1 MLAKNECLQI
11 LKSYNINSKKFEP
24 TIYEGKNEIGICID
38 IKDSLFGYLTR
49 IFTFNNKEELNN
61 FLTSFF
67 WYKNNHQKYNIT
79 LTLDNYGTKKPNI
92 IYKYKDQSLTLDNM
106 INIEN
111 FLKEE
116 ELEKKEEE
124 EKKFYF
130 ESVKELTNYLINF
143 KQMKENIKLE
153 KNKLKIEEND
163 LKFELL
169 NELTI
174 YYGKERT
181 LNKKEITLD
190 PPPTIDTT
198 LLLEN
203 VKNIEKKSLNEIK
216 DYLKSLIN
224 IIKEEELDEK
234 NLINIYS
241 NSVYNYNIDILKK
254 QIDFVKSKIN
264 AEKNFNLKGSKL
276 HNIDEELRSFLKTNI
291 APTKI
296 EVFLSDNK
304 EQISRKF
311 SNIDL
316 NNACKIITGKHI
328 FIEPPKKNDLIT
340 TNSNDHLLE
349 EFSKLEN
356 NKKTNLILYHS
367 IYKPICNYIIDN
379 NYPSIENII
388 SKFDFHHYYNDLE
401 EIVFNENNNHYLTN
415 YFTNIDFKNLN
426 SYINSI
432 INICKDLES
441 TSFTLQKEITLFAS
455 PQNTKYKQLTNK
467 PNLSSKYLI
476 TTKNN
481 LIFIPYKL
489 IVDWDNLDITLN
501 NENSYYTK
509 DTIIEDIETITLNKY
524 NKKNIEK
531 NGIIITTDLL
541 LDSEITFSK
550 SHLEGENY
558 G

>member
-1 MLAKNECLQI
+1 MLARNECLQI
-11 LKSYNINSKKFEP
+11 LKSYNINSQKFEP
-24 TIYEGKNEIGICID
+24 TIYEGKNEVGICMD
-38 IKDSLFGYLTR
+38 IKDPLFGYLTR
-49 IFTFNNKEELNN
+49 IFTFNNKEELDN
-61 FLTSFF
+61 FLASFF

-79 LTLDNYGTKKPNI
+79 LSLDNYETKNPNI
-92 IYKYKDQSLTLDNM
+92 IYKYKNQTITLDNM
-106 INIEN
+106 LHIDD

-116 ELEKKEEE
+116 ENDLKEEK
-124 EKKFYF
+124 EKEFYL
-130 ESVKELTNYLINF
+130 ESVKELTNYLISF
-143 KQMKENIKLE
+143 KQMKESIKLE
-153 KNKLKIEEND
+153 KNKLKTEEND

-174 YYGKERT
+174 YYGKNNT

-190 PPPTIDTT
+190 SPTKIDTT

-203 VKNIEKKSLNEIK
+203 IKNIKTKSLNEIK
-216 DYLKSLIN
+216 SYLNSLIN

-291 APTKI
+291 APAKI

-304 EQISRKF
+304 EQINKKF
-311 SNIDL
+311 RDINID
-316 NNACKIITGKHI
+316 NACKIITGKEI
-328 FIEPPKKNDLIT
+328 FMELPQEDNIATINNEEL
-340 TNSNDHLLE
+340 LLE
-349 EFSKLEN
+349 EFNQLDNS
-356 NKKTNLILYHS
+356 KKTNLILYQS

-379 NYPSIENII
+379 NYPSIEDIKN
-388 SKFDFHHYYNDLE
+388 KFDFNHYYNELE

-415 YFTNIDFKNLN
+415 YFTNINFKDLN

-441 TSFTLQKEITLFAS
+441 TNFPLKREITLFATI
-455 PQNTKYKQLTNK
+455 QNTKYKSLTKN
-467 PNLSSKYLI
+467 PNPNSKYLI

-481 LIFIPYKL
+481 LVFIPFKL
-489 IVDWDNLDITLN
+489 IIDWDNLDITLN
-501 NENSYYTK
+501 HENNYYTK
-509 DTIIEDIETITLNKY
+509 DTIIEDIETIILNKY
-524 NKKNIEK
+524 HKKNSEK
-531 NGIIITTDLL
+531 DGIIITTDLL
-541 LDSEITFSK
+541 LDATITFSK
-550 SHLEGENY
+550 SHLEGEIY